1 MSKLCAV
8 VAICLLYS
16 ASAYA
21 QTCSYDTYR
30 WNTTLQRAVAIER
43 VEKPYSE
50 VQDFERD
57 AATGCSVCEQDQR
70 EVQVPGLPAFRI
82 CAVFAAALQQLLPDL
97 MASGVPIESV
107 TGYRVGMTR
116 GDADDDGNRTL
127 FSNHSFGIALD
138 INEAHNGLYDQCL
151 QFDANCRLMRGG
163 AWQPGVDPY
172 SLSADGI
179 VVRELQNLGFRWG
192 GEIAG
197 RQKDFMHF
205 SPTGY

>member
-1 MSKLCAV
+1 MKKPWVAV
-8 VAICLLYS
+8 IACLLHC
-16 ASAYA
+16 ASAQA
-21 QTCSYDTYR
+21 QTCSYDTYT

-43 VEKPYSE
+43 VEKPYSA

-57 AATGCSVCEQDQR
+57 AMTGCSVCEQDQR
-70 EVQVPGLPAFRI
+70 EVQLPGLPAFRI
-82 CAVFAAALQQLLPDL
+82 CQVFADALQQLLPDL
-97 MASGVPIESV
+97 IARGARIDSV

-116 GDADDDGNRTL
+116 GDADADGNRTL

-138 INEAHNGLYDQCL
+138 INEGHNGLYDQCL
-151 QFDANCRLMRGG
+151 QFDGNCRLLRGG
-163 AWQPGVDPY
+163 AWQPGVEPF
-172 SLSADGI
+172 SLSGDGI
-179 VVRELQNLGFRWG
+179 IVQALQSLGLSWG